1 MLGRAF
7 GALRTLTS
15 VVPLVRWPAFGDLG
29 EAKAQGVRV
38 SNGERGAVMLMEL
51 IGKRKVKMVKSSLK
65 SSLKSM
71 FHLCF
76 TWPTACRKATRAV
89 NLTPWPAKK
98 LTWTGCGCKES
109 FGHRFEG
116 LRARCRSR
124 SRRVFCPQE
133 AEGVLLLDS
142 STQRPLRCLTGGLT
156 PAVRHGGELMATV
169 SKATRC

>member
-1 MLGRAF
+1 MLGPAF

-71 FHLCF
+71 FHLAHSLPEGHSGCESDSMASKEAHVD
-76 TWPTACRKATRAV
+76 W
-89 NLTPWPAKK
+89 LWLQGK
-98 LTWTGCGCKES
+98 LWTS
-109 FGHRFEG
+109 I
-116 LRARCRSR
+116 
-124 SRRVFCPQE
+124 
-133 AEGVLLLDS
+133 
-142 STQRPLRCLTGGLT
+142 
-156 PAVRHGGELMATV
+156 
-169 SKATRC
+169 